1 MTMMVVCCASFALTL
16 VSNTQI
22 EFMGLAKTMVDW
34 YFILS
39 DRSHQKVQEVRTTNK
54 LLITVGEV
62 LTFPFHVEVF
72 AFQFVL

>member
-1 MTMMVVCCASFALTL
+1 MTMMVVCCASFALAL

-39 DRSHQKVQEVRTTNK
+39 DRSHQKLQEVRTTNK
-54 LLITVGEV
+54 L
-62 LTFPFHVEVF
+62 
-72 AFQFVL
+72 